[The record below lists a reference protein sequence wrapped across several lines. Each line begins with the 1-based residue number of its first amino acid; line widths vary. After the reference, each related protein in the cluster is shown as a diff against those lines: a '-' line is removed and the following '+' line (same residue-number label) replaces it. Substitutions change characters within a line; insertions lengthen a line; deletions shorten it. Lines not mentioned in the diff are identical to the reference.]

1 MTDDDLIADLLRQ
14 LRTADADVRCE
25 AAGAL
30 GALGRDGA
38 AAVGPLLDACR
49 DSDEHVRGEAV
60 HSLWELA
67 GSCVGAVPDAERQ
80 LAAGIPALVALLD
93 DPSDDVRD
101 SAVGV
106 LGRLGPVAAAALP
119 RLRELAAGDSPDQA
133 EAAAHAIEAITDA

>member
-1 MTDDDLIADLLRQ
+1 MADGDHMTDLLHQ
-14 LRTADADVRCE
+14 LRADDPDVRCE

-49 DSDEHVRGEAV
+49 DPDPHVRGEAA

-67 GSCVGAVPDAERQ
+67 GSCVGAVPDADRA
-80 LAAGIPALVALLD
+80 LGAGVPALVALLD
-93 DPSDDVRD
+93 DPSADVRD

-106 LGRLGPVAAAALP
+106 LERLGPAASAALP
-119 RLRELAAGDSPDQA
+119 RLRELAAGGRPDQA
-133 EAAAHAIEAITDA
+133 VAAARAVEAIAGA